1 MHSLDKIE
9 HEYKTISSWNH
20 SHKKRSLV
28 FYPKNIN
35 EVKKFIRLI
44 KRDKKNYII
53 KTGACSY
60 GSKSI
65 NADNNTVIASLIRIN
80 KIIKINKTN
89 LIVQSGMLISDLTR
103 EIKDKRITLFSVPG
117 GSNISIGG
125 AISANV
131 IGKDSSKQNSSFGDS
146 VNELDVLTVDGN
158 IVKIRTAK
166 ELSKYIG
173 GFGFAGII
181 LQANLKI
188 KKISS
193 NNLIVQT
200 TYLKDLNDIK
210 KHLDKKINDFRYV
223 IVNPFFKK
231 KSFAMAYDANF
242 VKNKNN
248 IFKKIN
254 LKPYFFEKYLLR
266 FLSYFLNKTTW
277 TFFYFLYFYT
287 KNHKKKL
294 VNLHNFYYESK
305 YKQLIPFITRDGLVE
320 YEVMI
325 KNNFE
330 RNINKIKNF
339 IQVNK
344 FNPIYI
350 IIKKLY
356 KSKNKNYNYSF
367 NDNGY
372 AVAISLDRK
381 NLTLFKQKK
390 FLALLDKNNFKLN
403 FSKTD
408 QKILN
413 RCDNKNFLFLS
424 SYKKMIQNTY
434 EISRQRARNI

>member
-44 KRDKKNYII
+44 KRNKKNYII

-65 NADNNTVIASLIRIN
+65 IADNNTVIMSLIRIN

-89 LIVQSGMLISDLTR
+89 LIVQSGMLISDLTL
-103 EIKDKRITLFSVPG
+103 EIKDKKITLFSVPG
-117 GSNISIGG
+117 GSKISIGG

-131 IGKDSSKQNSSFGDS
+131 IGKDSSKKIASFGDS

-158 IVKIRTAK
+158 ITKVHTAK

-193 NNLIVQT
+193 NNVAVQSS
-200 TYLKDLNDIK
+200 YLKNLNEVK
-210 KHLDKKINDFRYV
+210 KHLDNKISDFTYV
-223 IVNPFFKK
+223 ILNPFFKK
-231 KSFAMAYDANF
+231 NSFAMAYDAKF
-242 VKNKNN
+242 VINKKN
-248 IFKKIN
+248 IFKKVN
-254 LKPYFFEKYLLR
+254 LKPYFFEKFLFRL
-266 FLSYFLNKTTW
+266 LSYFINKTTW
-277 TFFYFLYFYT
+277 TFFYYLFFYM
-287 KNHKKKL
+287 KNHRKKL

-305 YKQLIPFITRDGLVE
+305 YKHLIPFITRNGLVE

-330 RNINKIKNF
+330 RNINKIINF

-372 AVAISLDRK
+372 AMAISLDRK
-381 NLTLFKQKK
+381 NLTLFKQKQ
-390 FLALLDKNNFKLN
+390 FLALLNKNNFKLN

-408 QKILN
+408 QKLIN
-413 RCDNKNFLFLS
+413 KSDNKNFLFLS
-424 SYKKMIQNTY
+424 SYKKMINNINA
-434 EISRQRARNI
+434 ISGQRTRNI